1 MIGAAVLVT
10 AVVVVSTAAA
20 TLSWRTVG
28 DGAAAG
34 PTVNT
39 AVGYVAASR
48 SAALAAFGSRLTAPA
63 RASLAKVDFAHNL
76 LVAVFGEY
84 GCNDANVVT
93 TAVTRH
99 GATLTVRLVPRPPAA
114 GTVTCQALFPTYRF
128 LAVPRS
134 ALVAPLPTRAVVDF
148 A

>member
-1 MIGAAVLVT
+1 MAALV
-10 AVVVVSTAAA
+10 VGSTAAA
-20 TLSWRTVG
+20 ALSWRTVS
-28 DGAAAG
+28 DGPAAG
-34 PTVNT
+34 PTVSA

-48 SAALAAFGSRLTAPA
+48 SAALGAFGSRLPAAA
-63 RASLAKVDFAHNL
+63 RAKLAKVDFARNL

-93 TAVTRH
+93 AAVTRH